1 MDRHRSP
8 WPSVAAVVL
17 TAVAA
22 APAAEEARVVV
33 LVERGLPVADI
44 ACPANGQ
51 AVFCLDAESGGVTA
65 IDPAGPVKPRLV
77 IGTPL
82 ADDPRPQAIACIET
96 NTLAAVCRTDGE
108 WSLRSWRLRPDGAV
122 PAAEPLQEVRL
133 GDAAAAAGGV
143 HLLVGHSRDWL
154 AVAGLPA
161 PLPPVARGP
170 IARASVGRLSDRGCP
185 PPSAAGP
192 VVAMTADPAD
202 ELVLFTSPREEA
214 AGGAVA
220 FHDLAGRALLELALD
235 LPRIRDA
242 ACCRGDGT
250 LWVVAGDRGVADR
263 PEGLWRIDAT
273 LQGGRQILRPL
284 CVARLDAPRAV
295 ACVGNSAVVVAH
307 GDAGRTLVRLDLI
320 PRKAAEPA
328 ARDTEHDP

>member
-1 MDRHRSP
+1 
-8 WPSVAAVVL
+8 
-17 TAVAA
+17 
-22 APAAEEARVVV
+22 
-33 LVERGLPVADI
+33 
-44 ACPANGQ
+44 
-51 AVFCLDAESGGVTA
+51 
-65 IDPAGPVKPRLV
+65 
-77 IGTPL
+77 
-82 ADDPRPQAIACIET
+82 
-96 NTLAAVCRTDGE
+96 
-108 WSLRSWRLRPDGAV
+108 
-122 PAAEPLQEVRL
+122 
-133 GDAAAAAGGV
+133 
-143 HLLVGHSRDWL
+143 
-154 AVAGLPA
+154 
-161 PLPPVARGP
+161 
-170 IARASVGRLSDRGCP
+170 
-185 PPSAAGP
+185 
-192 VVAMTADPAD
+192 MTADPAD

-273 LQGGRQILRPL
+273 LQGGRQILRPV